1 MRSEAPAESVRLP
14 AGLEARIGR
23 VGRWLSDVYA
33 LELDLSLEDFV
44 LSLSAERA
52 RSLLP
57 PGCRSGVVVVEKDAE
72 LHIGLHLDP
81 ADHDREGTVIEET
94 SHLVCVA
101 WHAMRDLGVSLLTL
115 ELQAEV
121 DRFVFGR
128 LAVGRTAE
136 AALGHFEHYRF
147 APGLGAEARAR
158 YQLAHDR
165 ARVYCRQ
172 LSRSFPLRS
181 DTPAL
186 LRELRRFYRLPPDTK
201 LHALA

>member
-1 MRSEAPAESVRLP
+1 MGRVP
-14 AGLEARIGR
+14 AGLGMRIGW
-23 VGRWLSDVYA
+23 VGQWLCDVYA
-33 LELDLSLEDFV
+33 LDLELSLEDFV
-44 LSLSAERA
+44 VSLSAERA

-57 PGCRSGVVVVEKDAE
+57 AGCRSGVVVVETDTE

-81 ADHDREGTVIEET
+81 ADHDREGTVVEET

-128 LAVGRTAE
+128 LAAGRPAR

-147 APGLGAEARAR
+147 APGLGVEARAR
-158 YQLAHDR
+158 YQLSHSR
-165 ARVYCRQ
+165 ARAYCRR

-186 LRELRRFYRLPPDTK
+186 IRELRRFYRASPDTK